1 MALEYPPATP
11 KKRPGD
17 PETLLA
23 VVVKACRLKP
33 YSECSSISNV
43 ECFTGKS
50 SSRNYSEKTFIGS
63 DPKLDF

>member
-23 VVVKACRLKP
+23 VVVKACGLKS

-43 ECFTGKS
+43 ECFTGKIVFKELL
-50 SSRNYSEKTFIGS
+50 REDVYWF
-63 DPKLDF
+63 